1 MLQDSGVVDLRAAQK
16 LVPSV
21 RFQAE
26 GASTEVYLRGVGST
40 LDLPNIEPPT
50 TVNFNG
56 IYIPREAT
64 SGPLFDVNRI
74 EVLPGPQGTLYG
86 RSVLGGAVN
95 VEFNR
100 PTRDLA
106 TEFALEAGNRSL
118 FHATV
123 TQNLPVSDAFA
134 LRGAVDYVNHDG
146 YLRTGADSKDDYGV
160 RLSGLYAPDDD
171 LDVHVWVHT
180 AEKNG
185 HPANLV
191 RKGYNGGSFDGSPH
205 AFESNDPW
213 NDVIAPGVPQAED
226 QAYEVWI
233 VGAEVDW
240 RIGDVTLTYLPSYLY
255 LDWAADYWLESLPA
269 FLSAHYNQVT
279 QELRLSGAAGERW
292 TWLAG
297 LYGYRVTN
305 DGLFTVTYPPE
316 FGGLFTLAD
325 ITRNRLEG
333 IAGFG
338 QVMYALD
345 DAWRIVA
352 GGRYSYDRREG
363 DGRAYGAVP
372 FTFRK
377 SFDHADWKLGVEYDA
392 GDTTMLYGNVQTAY
406 QPGTYNAFPSTPA
419 QSNLVDEA
427 SLTAFTVGVKSRMLA
442 ERLQVNNEAFYYDYR
457 DLFAQSFNLGTALLT
472 TFNAEQVEIYGN
484 QLDLL
489 LQATDVDRM
498 NLSVGYLHARNEEFV
513 VPEDIDIG
521 PGTHDFAGYPLQNA
535 PDWTVSAGYQHDFRL
550 GGGYLRT
557 RGDVRYESSFWGTFA
572 QNRGTQQEA
581 YTKSDASLTYLPDGD
596 RWSVGLWIR
605 NIEDEAV
612 QAATTAGQFGP
623 YAVTFLEPPRT
634 YGIRLTA
641 RL

>member
-1 MLQDSGVVDLRAAQK
+1 MNRIRNAMIDRTSRKDPVWVCIAGSLPYRRAPIAYGGSGQARPGKADRLAEFAADRPCAPAAVTVLTSEVLQDSGVVDLRAAQK

-106 TEFALEAGNRSL
+106 KEFALEAGNRSL

-134 LRGAVDYVNHDG
+134 LRGAVDYINHDG

-191 RKGYNGGSFDGSPH
+191 PKGYNGGSFDGSPH

-226 QAYEVWI
+226 QAYEEWI

-240 RIGDVTLTYLPSYLY
+240 RIGD
-255 LDWAADYWLESLPA
+255 
-269 FLSAHYNQVT
+269 LSTGV
-279 QELRLSGAAGERW
+279 
-292 TWLAG
+292 
-297 LYGYRVTN
+297 
-305 DGLFTVTYPPE
+305 
-316 FGGLFTLAD
+316 
-325 ITRNRLEG
+325 
-333 IAGFG
+333 
-338 QVMYALD
+338 
-345 DAWRIVA
+345 
-352 GGRYSYDRREG
+352 RR
-363 DGRAYGAVP
+363 P
-372 FTFRK
+372 
-377 SFDHADWKLGVEYDA
+377 
-392 GDTTMLYGNVQTAY
+392 
-406 QPGTYNAFPSTPA
+406 
-419 QSNLVDEA
+419 
-427 SLTAFTVGVKSRMLA
+427 
-442 ERLQVNNEAFYYDYR
+442 
-457 DLFAQSFNLGTALLT
+457 
-472 TFNAEQVEIYGN
+472 
-484 QLDLL
+484 
-489 LQATDVDRM
+489 
-498 NLSVGYLHARNEEFV
+498 LHARGHHAQ
-513 VPEDIDIG
+513 P
-521 PGTHDFAGYPLQNA
+521 
-535 PDWTVSAGYQHDFRL
+535 
-550 GGGYLRT
+550 T
-557 RGDVRYESSFWGTFA
+557 RGHRGVRAGDVRARRRLAHRRGRPLQLRPARGRRPRRATSSMKRHSRPSPSA
-572 QNRGTQQEA
+572 
-581 YTKSDASLTYLPDGD
+581 
-596 RWSVGLWIR
+596 
-605 NIEDEAV
+605 
-612 QAATTAGQFGP
+612 
-623 YAVTFLEPPRT
+623 
-634 YGIRLTA
+634 
-641 RL
+641 

>member
-1 MLQDSGVVDLRAAQK
+1 MTVLTSEVLQDSGVVDLRAAQK

-134 LRGAVDYVNHDG
+134 LRGAVDYINHDG

-226 QAYEVWI
+226 QAYEEWI

-240 RIGDVTLTYLPSYLY
+240 RIGD
-255 LDWAADYWLESLPA
+255 
-269 FLSAHYNQVT
+269 LSTGV
-279 QELRLSGAAGERW
+279 
-292 TWLAG
+292 
-297 LYGYRVTN
+297 
-305 DGLFTVTYPPE
+305 
-316 FGGLFTLAD
+316 
-325 ITRNRLEG
+325 
-333 IAGFG
+333 
-338 QVMYALD
+338 
-345 DAWRIVA
+345 
-352 GGRYSYDRREG
+352 RR
-363 DGRAYGAVP
+363 P
-372 FTFRK
+372 
-377 SFDHADWKLGVEYDA
+377 
-392 GDTTMLYGNVQTAY
+392 
-406 QPGTYNAFPSTPA
+406 
-419 QSNLVDEA
+419 
-427 SLTAFTVGVKSRMLA
+427 
-442 ERLQVNNEAFYYDYR
+442 
-457 DLFAQSFNLGTALLT
+457 
-472 TFNAEQVEIYGN
+472 
-484 QLDLL
+484 
-489 LQATDVDRM
+489 
-498 NLSVGYLHARNEEFV
+498 LHARGHHAQ
-513 VPEDIDIG
+513 P
-521 PGTHDFAGYPLQNA
+521 
-535 PDWTVSAGYQHDFRL
+535 
-550 GGGYLRT
+550 T
-557 RGDVRYESSFWGTFA
+557 RGHRGVRAGDVRARRRLAHRRGRPLQLRPARGRRPRRATSSMKRHSRPSPSA
-572 QNRGTQQEA
+572 
-581 YTKSDASLTYLPDGD
+581 
-596 RWSVGLWIR
+596 
-605 NIEDEAV
+605 
-612 QAATTAGQFGP
+612 
-623 YAVTFLEPPRT
+623 
-634 YGIRLTA
+634 
-641 RL
+641 